1 MVSSAPVPPRFQ
13 RWRWPGEASGR
24 QHLRADPSSVGI
36 WGRRSR
42 PRGRRQPSPEP
53 AQELPESQR
62 QQRSEVTAV
71 SGETLLPCVSW
82 DARMRFKGR
91 SDPWAV
97 PGSRPLRYCG
107 GPMGTRAA
115 RGGTGSA
122 DRPVR
127 WRWGRGGSRALRNRR
142 WHRSWVRS
150 AFLRPRPTPAFAPP
164 FGPLPANNSGL
175 GNSGHQVKEG
185 GFVACSGM

>member
-13 RWRWPGEASGR
+13 RWRWPGEALGR

-36 WGRRSR
+36 WGRRSW

-127 WRWGRGGSRALRNRR
+127 WRWGRGGSRALRNRKVALELGQVCLPPPPSHSCFCPSL
-142 WHRSWVRS
+142 W
-150 AFLRPRPTPAFAPP
+150 PTP
-164 FGPLPANNSGL
+164 S
-175 GNSGHQVKEG
+175 K
-185 GFVACSGM
+185 